1 MSELRFG
8 YWLPVFGGWLRNVE
22 DEGMEASWR
31 AVRNLA
37 VRSERIGFDLTL
49 IAELLLNDIIPNEL
63 RAPLPLR
70 FRPAQDLALAELL
83 VYAAIIDHLG
93 VRDTGLVVGL

>member
-1 MSELRFG
+1 MQQKQNVQSARNPQHHTQKVSARFQELIDH
-8 YWLPVFGGWLRNVE
+8 LRSDIE
-22 DEGMEASWR
+22 KIDDPR
-31 AVRNLA
+31 AKAMLQ
-37 VRSERIGFDLTL
+37 
-49 IAELLLNDIIPNEL
+49 LLLNDIIPNEL

>member
-1 MSELRFG
+1 M
-8 YWLPVFGGWLRNVE
+8 P
-22 DEGMEASWR
+22 DDPR
-31 AVRNLA
+31 AKAMLQ
-37 VRSERIGFDLTL
+37 
-49 IAELLLNDIIPNEL
+49 LLLNDIIPNEL

-83 VYAAIIDHLG
+83 IYAAIIDHLG